1 MRSPLHFAWLG
12 LLLLGWTLLQASEEP
27 SPADGAVYVL
37 DIEGVIGPATSDYI
51 TRSMDTAAEND
62 ARLIVL
68 RMDTPGGL
76 DSSMRS
82 IIRLI
87 TSSQIPI
94 ATFVAPSG
102 ARAASAGTYILY
114 ASHIAAMSP
123 GTNLGAAT
131 PVSIGGPGGAPQP
144 DPDRGQEDA
153 PAEDGKAGDEPAD
166 ASKDDGDRKP
176 EASRPPQPGT
186 AMERKAVNDAVAYI
200 RSLAELRGRNA
211 DWAER
216 AVREAASLPA
226 GEALKL
232 NVIDLVVGNRAELLS
247 AIDGMTVQLPGR
259 EVTLATAD
267 APVEELAPDWRTRLL
282 AVITNPNVAYILM
295 LVGIYGLIFEFSNPG
310 AIVPGTIG
318 AISLLLALFAF
329 QVLPVNYAGMAL
341 ILLGLALMVGEAFAP
356 SFGMLGIGGVIAF
369 VIGSVIL
376 MDTNAPGYDIAVS
389 LIITFA
395 LVSALVFVFVIGAA
409 IKTRRQAATTGQEEM
424 LGEHGVAL
432 EDFTDQGQ
440 IRTHSEIWQA
450 RSSTPI
456 AKGQRVRVTGMHGLV
471 LTIEP
476 EEAKQEENRE

>member
-1 MRSPLHFAWLG
+1 MRSPSHLAWLT
-12 LLLLGWTLLQASEEP
+12 LLLLGWTLLPAAEPPPAS
-27 SPADGAVYVL
+27 AGAIHVL
-37 DIEGVIGPATSDYI
+37 EIRDVIGPATADYI
-51 TRSMDTAAEND
+51 ARSVDTAVEND

-94 ATFVAPSG
+94 ATFVSPSG

-131 PVSIGGPGGAPQP
+131 PVSIGGPGAEPGRDEKPSDEKPAPSTE
-144 DPDRGQEDA
+144 G
-153 PAEDGKAGDEPAD
+153 EP
-166 ASKDDGDRKP
+166 
-176 EASRPPQPGT
+176 RPRQPGT

-211 DWAER
+211 DWAEK
-216 AVREAASLPA
+216 AVREAASLSA
-226 GEALKL
+226 GAALEL
-232 NVIDLVVGNRAELLS
+232 DVIDLIAADEAELFRK
-247 AIDGMTVQLPGR
+247 IDGMRIELPGR
-259 EVTLATAD
+259 EVTLSTEG
-267 APVEELAPDWRTRLL
+267 APVQEVSPDWRTRLL

-318 AISLLLALFAF
+318 AISLLLALFSF
-329 QVLPVNYAGMAL
+329 QVLPINYAGMAL

-376 MDTNAPGYDIAVS
+376 MDTAAPGFDIAMG
-389 LIITFA
+389 LIVTFA
-395 LVSALVFVFVIGAA
+395 AVSALVFIFIIGAA
-409 IKTRRQAATTGQEEM
+409 IKTRRQTVVTGQEEM
-424 LGEHGVAL
+424 VGEHGIAL
-432 EDFTDQGQ
+432 EDFAETGQ
-440 IRTHSEIWQA
+440 IRTHSEIWTA
-450 RSSTPI
+450 RSAIPI
-456 AKGQRVRVTGMHGLV
+456 AKGQRVRVTGMDGLT
-471 LTIEP
+471 LTVEP
-476 EEAKQEENRE
+476 EEATPKGERE